1 MEKIIKILT
10 DPTSNI
16 LIQLIRIGGRMTIS
30 EILEKAE
37 GIPRATVYRKIDRM
51 LEAGI
56 IEVVDTN
63 KVRGQTENIYSI
75 KNIYVNAPESGEDGM
90 KMMTAMLLRLY
101 GLCDDYFKRE
111 DADVERDKLFAFNYV
126 IRLSDE
132 DFSSMLG
139 EMYEVVDRY
148 QRKGVTEAARLRNIY
163 LLSMPTEGEK
173 DER

>member
-10 DPTSNI
+10 DPVANN
-16 LIQLIRIGGRMTIS
+16 LIQLIRVEGRLTIS
-30 EILEKAE
+30 EILKKAE

-75 KNIYVNAPESGEDGM
+75 KTIYVNAPESSEDGM

-101 GLCDDYFKRE
+101 GLCDVYFKRE
-111 DADVERDKLFAFNYV
+111 DADVERDKLFAFNYA

-132 DFSSMLG
+132 DFSLMLG
-139 EMYEVVDRY
+139 EMYGVVDRY
-148 QRKGVTEAARLRNIY
+148 QRKEVSGAAKLRNIY
-163 LLSMPTEGEK
+163 LMSMPTEGEK
-173 DER
+173 DE